1 MKKLLLG
8 ITILVLLGSCARWED
23 SKKDY
28 ESDTKG
34 LKRTVRVYTLDGK
47 LLKEYKGMIRVRD
60 SDESGRISLNLISE
74 NNRRVTIDN
83 AIVITEED

>member
-8 ITILVLLGSCARWED
+8 LMILVLTGSCARWED
-23 SKKDY
+23 TQKDW
-28 ESDTKG
+28 EGDTKG
-34 LKRTVRVYTLDGK
+34 LKRTVQIYTLDGK
-47 LLKEYKGMIRVRD
+47 LLKEYKGLIRVRD

-83 AIVITEED
+83 AIVITEEE

>member
-8 ITILVLLGSCARWED
+8 ITILGLLGSCARWED
-23 SKKDY
+23 GRKDWK
-28 ESDTKG
+28 SDTSG

-47 LLKEYKGMIRVRD
+47 LLKEYKGTIRVRD
-60 SDESGRISLNLISE
+60 SDNSGRISLNLISE

-83 AIVITEED
+83 AIVITEEE

>member
-8 ITILVLLGSCARWED
+8 IAILGLLGSCARWED
-23 SKKDY
+23 SRKDWK
-28 ESDTKG
+28 SDTSG
-34 LKRTVRVYTLDGK
+34 LKRTVQIYTLDGK
-47 LLKEYKGMIRVRD
+47 LLKEYKGLIRVRD